1 MKKRV
6 LQFVFVV
13 VALVAAGAIW
23 AALGGV
29 KYLQFQKA
37 MAEYANMPMRVE
49 SVTAQVAGE
58 EVWVPSLKAIGSTAA
73 VQGVTVSTDQPGIV
87 TKVNFESGQ
96 TVKAGD
102 LLVQLDVT
110 QEEAQLRSAVAQ
122 QKLAA
127 LNLQRQQNLIKSRVS
142 AQSELDTAQA
152 EYDQATARVLEVKSL
167 VDKKTIRAPFS
178 GVLGIR
184 AVNLGQY
191 LQSGAAVAPLQAL
204 DPIYVNFYLPQQH
217 LGQIAAGQEVH
228 VRADGLPDGKFE
240 GKVNAVDAVVDE
252 ATRNVRIQATI
263 PNPEGRLRPGMYVTA
278 EVPQDAEARHVV
290 LPSTSI
296 QYAPY
301 GDMVFIIEDMT
312 DPKSGQ
318 AYKGVR
324 QQVVK
329 IGETRGDRVAILSGV
344 KPGEEVVTSG
354 VFKLRQGAAVNVNN
368 SILPENSEKP
378 TPEDT

>member
-1 MKKRV
+1 MKK
-6 LQFVFVV
+6 QFIVSALIL
-13 VALVAAGAIW
+13 VALLAGVAIW
-23 AALGGV
+23 TALGGV
-29 KYLQFQKA
+29 KYLQFKSA
-37 MAEYANMPMRVE
+37 MEQYANMPMRVE
-49 SVTAQVAGE
+49 SVTSQTAAE
-58 EVWVPSLKAIGSTAA
+58 EVWIPSLKAIGSTDA

-87 TKVNFESGQ
+87 TKIAFESGQ
-96 TVKAGD
+96 MVKEGD

-110 QEEAQLRSAVAQ
+110 QEEAQLRSAIAQ

-152 EYDQATARVLEVKSL
+152 EYDQATARVLEMKSM

-204 DPIYVNFYLPQQH
+204 DPIYVNFYLPQQN
-217 LGQIAAGQEVH
+217 LGQIAAGQV
-228 VRADGLPDGKFE
+228 VNVKADGLPDVNFT

-252 ATRNVRIQATI
+252 ATRNVRVQATLA
-263 PNPEGRLRPGMYVTA
+263 NPQGQLRPGMFVNA
-278 EVPQDAEARHVV
+278 EVPQKAESRHVV
-290 LPSTSI
+290 LPSTAI

-301 GDMVFIIEDMT
+301 GDTVFIIEEMT
-312 DPKSGQ
+312 DPKGGQ
-318 AYKGVR
+318 TYKGVR

-329 IGETRGDRVAILSGV
+329 IGETRGDRIAILSGV

-354 VFKLRQGAAVNVNN
+354 VFKLRQGAAVSVNN
-368 SILPENSEKP
+368 SILPENSDAP

>member
-1 MKKRV
+1 MKKKFLVTV
-6 LQFVFVV
+6 LVFV
-13 VALVAAGAIW
+13 AIFAGVAIW
-23 AALGGV
+23 AALGGI
-29 KYLQFQKA
+29 KYLQFKGA
-37 MAEYANMPMRVE
+37 MEQYANMPMRVE
-49 SVTAQVAGE
+49 SVTSQVAAE
-58 EVWVPSLKAIGSTAA
+58 ETWIPALKAIGSTAA

-87 TKVNFESGQ
+87 TKINFESGQ
-96 TVKAGD
+96 MVKEGD

-110 QEEAQLRSAVAQ
+110 QEEAQLRSALAQ

-152 EYDQATARVLEVKSL
+152 EYDQATARVLEMKSM
-167 VDKKTIRAPFS
+167 VDKKTIRAPFT

-184 AVNLGQY
+184 VVNLGQY

-204 DPIYVNFYLPQQH
+204 DPIYVNFYLPQQN
-217 LGQIAAGQEVH
+217 LGEIAAGQTVN
-228 VRADGLPDGKFE
+228 VKADGLPEVNFE

-252 ATRNVRIQATI
+252 ATRNVRVQATL
-263 PNPEGRLRPGMYVTA
+263 PNPKGLLRPGMFVNA
-278 EVPQDAEARHVV
+278 EVPQSTENRHIV
-290 LPSTSI
+290 LPSTAI

-301 GDMVFIIEDMT
+301 GDTVYIIEDMT
-312 DPKSGQ
+312 DPKGQ
-318 AYKGVR
+318 AFKGVR

-329 IGETRGDRVAILSGV
+329 IGETRGDRIAILSGV

-354 VFKLRQGAAVNVNN
+354 VFKLRQGAAVSVNN